1 MKYLDR
7 GIIYLQVKHDTTAE
21 EISQIKEQYSNQN
34 KTIVILRDGLTNQ
47 KTIFKNLITAS
58 LK

>member
-7 GIIYLQVKHDTTAE
+7 GIIYLQVKHDAAE
-21 EISQIKEQYSNQN
+21 EEVSKIKEQYSNQN
-34 KTIVILRDGLTNQ
+34 KTIVILREGLTSQ
-47 KTIFKNLITAS
+47 KTILKNLITAS

>member
-7 GIIYLQVKHDTTAE
+7 GIIYLQVKHDATADE
-21 EISQIKEQYSNQN
+21 VSKIKEQYSNQN
-34 KTIVILRDGLTNQ
+34 KTIVILREGLTPQ
-47 KTIFKNLITAS
+47 KTILKNLITAS

>member
-21 EISQIKEQYSNQN
+21 EISKIKEQYSNQN
-34 KTIVILRDGLTNQ
+34 KTIVILRDGLTNK